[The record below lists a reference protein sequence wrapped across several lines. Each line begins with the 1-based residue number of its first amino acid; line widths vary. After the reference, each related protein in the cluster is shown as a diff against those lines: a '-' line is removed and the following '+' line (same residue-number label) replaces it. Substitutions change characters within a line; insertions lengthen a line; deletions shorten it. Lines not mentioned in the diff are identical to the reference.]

1 MTEYRFTAD
10 EMAAVLEY
18 VVHRPT
24 CHVIVHRVEDNP
36 SCTCGLSKAME
47 PVRTGDLTANREDR
61 LATNHDVFGG
71 RSRPIWLCELVTARY
86 QPISR
91 RNPYQPGPMSDG

>member
-61 LATNHDVFGG
+61 LATNRDVFGG
-71 RSRPIWLCELVTARY
+71 RSRPVWLCELIPARHQPVSHRGRY
-86 QPISR
+86 QPSA
-91 RNPYQPGPMSDG
+91 MSDG